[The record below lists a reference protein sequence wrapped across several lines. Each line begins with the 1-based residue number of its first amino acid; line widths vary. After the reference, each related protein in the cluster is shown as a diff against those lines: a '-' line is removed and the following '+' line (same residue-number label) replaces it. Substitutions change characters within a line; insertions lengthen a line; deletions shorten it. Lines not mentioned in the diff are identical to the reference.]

1 MACRGWPSRF
11 CPQNRRIRGT
21 QYLYR
26 SPKNHLIMH
35 KTINFIANSC
45 SYATGGKCLAAK
57 AGKTMIDDRCVE
69 IALRELAPKPTE
81 SVERQ
86 TLH

>member
-1 MACRGWPSRF
+1 
-11 CPQNRRIRGT
+11 
-21 QYLYR
+21 
-26 SPKNHLIMH
+26 MH